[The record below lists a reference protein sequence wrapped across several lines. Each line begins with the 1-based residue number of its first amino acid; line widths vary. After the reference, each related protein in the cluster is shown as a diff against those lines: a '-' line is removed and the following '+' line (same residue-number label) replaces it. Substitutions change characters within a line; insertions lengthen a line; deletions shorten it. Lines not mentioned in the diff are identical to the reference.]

1 MNLLALTNRRRI
13 IAFGVGLALLITLL
27 YLFGFRGSALTK
39 AFLIGAASG
48 LVIFLMDAWQPTMT
62 SSVAGSE
69 GERIGSAA
77 GLLNRITAG
86 DLTFKNSDI
95 ERVAGGR
102 AMSVA
107 VHGLVLNLE
116 RTISRF
122 SQLTRDVSG
131 VSEQFSKRSRA
142 LARISSD
149 QLSSAESTAESVG
162 QIDQSINS
170 VQRSMENLSLNAEET
185 STSILQMSASIEEV
199 SRIADTLSQF
209 VEETASAIEE
219 MIASINEVAS
229 NTESFSSF
237 AIQTASSMV
246 QMNATTVEIGKSA
259 RQSSDFAR
267 YVAEAANEGREAV
280 QSSVEGMRKI
290 QQSVD
295 EASSA
300 LNTLGERSLEIGE
313 IVRVIDEIAGQTNLL
328 ALNAAI
334 IAAQAGDRG
343 RGFAVVA
350 DEIRDLSERTS
361 VSTDEIRTLIQNV
374 QRSVDKAAG
383 QMTASSERVTEGVN
397 VTVRAEQVLGKILDL
412 TERSTASIGE
422 IARATEEQIRGSD
435 AATRAIEE
443 VTKMVQ
449 QTAAATQEQSI
460 TSRKIGEQT
469 GTVRDYTKHLKR
481 AMQEQETGSR
491 AISQAMENIMAAV
504 GTVVS
509 STSVLST
516 ESGTIV
522 QAMTTIQQGT
532 RESNFTVADL
542 SQMANTLRQESSL
555 LSQELLR
562 FRLPKAERGGR
573 LVTATVLPTE
583 LTLDPVFCQFMAL
596 GYIQKAIHENLV
608 EFGEGAELVPA
619 IAERWEVLDHGTLYR
634 FHIRPNAKFHS
645 GRLITAEDVA
655 NTFHRIMS
663 PELNSPGRW
672 IMRPVK
678 GAEKVMAGHATKA
691 EGLRVVDSATLE
703 IELTEPLAFF
713 LLLLSM
719 PEAGIVPI
727 EETKDQREFAQKGIG
742 AGEFIVDRVSA
753 ESVVMRANRNYWDSS
768 KPRVDELEFRL
779 DFKSAKEMSDAF
791 LRGELDIAHGIPL
804 AVIEQLRKDPVRA
817 PYILDTVQLHT
828 SYLTFDCSKP
838 PFNKVEVRQAVQY
851 AINKDRI
858 NQRIFSGLGVPAQSL
873 LPPGLLGH
881 DPNLKGYQYD
891 PERAR
896 QLLSQSG
903 YGSGFS
909 IDYPNWDTNEFYNS
923 GQVTLIIEDLAAVGI
938 TMNVTQSDARS
949 VRQLQLNEN
958 HNSIFTGNWYADF
971 PDPDNFFFIFLHTQS
986 ETIRGTHF
994 HSPELDRT
1002 IEEARRSS
1010 DTERRAEIYR
1020 ELDKLVVRESPFV
1033 FLFHDRFF
1041 VISKP
1046 EVRGL
1051 STYLVPPPVRYRDIW
1066 LER

>member
-1 MNLLALTNRRRI
+1 MNLLALTSRRRI
-13 IAFGVGLALLITLL
+13 IAFGVGLALLFLLL
-27 YLFGFRGSALTK
+27 YLFDYRGWGLAKT
-39 AFLIGAASG
+39 FLIGAVSSAVVLLGELWESTRSAG
-48 LVIFLMDAWQPTMT
+48 TT
-62 SSVAGSE
+62 SESEKIGSE
-69 GERIGSAA
+69 S

-86 DLTFKNSDI
+86 DLTFKNADI
-95 ERVAGGR
+95 ERVAGNR
-102 AMSVA
+102 AMAVA

-122 SQLTRDVSG
+122 TQLTRDVSG

-149 QLSSAESTAESVG
+149 QLASAGTTAESVG

-199 SRIADTLSQF
+199 SRIADTLSQY

-300 LNTLGERSLEIGE
+300 LNTLGERSQEIGE

-383 QMTASSERVTEGVN
+383 QMTASSERVTEGVT
-397 VTVRAEQVLGKILDL
+397 VTVRAEQVLGKIIDL

-422 IARATEEQIRGSD
+422 IARATEEQIRGSN

-449 QTAAATQEQSI
+449 QTAAATQQQSV

-481 AMQEQETGSR
+481 AMQEQESGSR

-509 STSVLST
+509 STSVLSS
-516 ESGTIV
+516 ESAAIV
-522 QAMTTIQQGT
+522 QAMGTIQQGT
-532 RESNFTVADL
+532 RESNFTVSDL

-555 LSQELLR
+555 LSQELTR
-562 FRLPKAERGGR
+562 FKLPEAQRGGKI
-573 LVTATVLPTE
+573 VTGTVLPTE

-619 IAERWEVLDHGTLYR
+619 IAERWEVLEHGTLYR
-634 FHIRPNAKFHS
+634 FHLRPNVKFHS
-645 GRLITAEDVA
+645 GRLVTAEDVV
-655 NTFHRIMS
+655 NTFLRIMS
-663 PELNSPGRW
+663 PELNSAGRW

-678 GAEKVMAGHATKA
+678 GAEAVMDGRATSA
-691 EGLRVVDSATLE
+691 EGLRAVNSSTVE
-703 IELTEPLAFF
+703 IELVEPLAFF

-727 EETKDQREFAQKGIG
+727 EEARDAHAYAQRGTG
-742 AGEFIVDRVSA
+742 AGEFIVDKVSPQA
-753 ESVVMRANRNYWDSS
+753 VSLRANRNYWDATR
-768 KPRVDELEFRL
+768 PRIDELEFRL
-779 DFKSAKEMSDAF
+779 DYKSSKEMAEAF
-791 LRGELDIAHGIPL
+791 LRGELDIAHGVPL
-804 AVIEQLRKDPVRA
+804 TIVEQLRKDPVRA

-838 PFNKVEVRQAVQY
+838 PFDKVEVRQAIQY
-851 AINKDRI
+851 AIDKDRI
-858 NQRIFSGLGVPAQSL
+858 NQKVFSGLGIPAKSL

-881 DPNLKGYQYD
+881 DPNLKGYEHD

-896 QLLSQSG
+896 QLLRQGG

-909 IDYPNWDTNEFYNS
+909 IDYPSWDTNEFYNS
-923 GQVTLIIEDLAAVGI
+923 GQISLIKEDLAAVGI
-938 TMNVTQSDARS
+938 ELKIIESDAKS
-949 VRQLQLNEN
+949 VRDGQLREN

-971 PDPDNFFFIFLHTQS
+971 PDPDNFFFIFFHTQS
-986 ETIRGTHF
+986 ETIRGTRY
-994 HSPELDRT
+994 HSAELDRV
-1002 IEEARRSS
+1002 IEEGRRSS
-1010 DTERRAEIYR
+1010 DTERRGEIYR
-1020 ELDKLVVRESPFV
+1020 ELDARMLRESPFV
-1033 FLFHDRFF
+1033 YLFHDRFF
-1041 VISKP
+1041 VVSRP
-1046 EVRGL
+1046 EIRGL
-1051 STYLVPPPVRYRDIW
+1051 TTYLVPPPVRYRDIW